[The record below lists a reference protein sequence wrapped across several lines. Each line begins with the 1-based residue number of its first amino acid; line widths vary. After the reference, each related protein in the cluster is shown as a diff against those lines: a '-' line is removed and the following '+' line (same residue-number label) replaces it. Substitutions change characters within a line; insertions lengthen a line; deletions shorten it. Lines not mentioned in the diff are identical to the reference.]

1 VLKIAAVFH
10 HENLLS
16 ETPADLR
23 AELQVLTGQAF
34 RRINRFIELAIFGAL
49 QCGRS
54 AGGVGP
60 DTAMYLASE
69 APMLVDCVRALRGVV
84 AEGRPPKPFEFM
96 NISGNMAGFY
106 IAQHLRMN
114 GPQLAIHRKGA
125 ALEAVCE
132 LLRLSSAHHRR
143 ALLGYVEEGVW
154 PLTEQRVRLNLATD
168 APILECSHW
177 FYFDADCARPKALL
191 EVAPRCA
198 NLDEA
203 ANVLRKIPSGWR
215 VVAGHGCS
223 REDIERLVSSG
234 IAATGLPAKRPY
246 STGET
251 AGLLATF
258 VERPDAPGL
267 AHLSRGGD
275 GGYYPVLVSAGVAA

>member
-1 VLKIAAVFH
+1 MLKIAAVFH
-10 HENLLS
+10 HEQLLS

-23 AELQVLTGQAF
+23 AELQALTGQAF

-54 AGGVGP
+54 AGGVGA

-106 IAQHLRMN
+106 IAQHLRMC
-114 GPQLAIHRKGA
+114 GPQLATHRKGA

-132 LLRLSSAHHRR
+132 LLQLGSAHHRR

-154 PLTEQRVRLNLATD
+154 PLAEQRVRLNLPEN

-177 FYFDADCARPKALL
+177 FYFDADHPQPKALL
-191 EVAPRCA
+191 EVARRCA
-198 NLDEA
+198 GLDEA

-215 VVAGHGCS
+215 IVAGHGCGAD
-223 REDIERLVSSG
+223 EIERL
-234 IAATGLPAKRPY
+234 AAAGVAASGLPAERPY

-251 AGLLATF
+251 AGLLASF
-258 VERPDAPGL
+258 VKRPDAPGL

-275 GGYYPVLVSAGVAA
+275 GGYYPVLVRAA

>member
-1 VLKIAAVFH
+1 MLKIAAVYH
-10 HENLLS
+10 HERLLTEVS
-16 ETPADLR
+16 ADLR
-23 AELQVLTGQAF
+23 AELQALTGQAF

-49 QCGRS
+49 HCGRS
-54 AGGVGP
+54 GGGVGA
-60 DTAMYLASE
+60 DTALYLASE

-106 IAQHLRMN
+106 IAQHLRMS
-114 GPQLAIHRKGA
+114 GPQLATHRKGA

-132 LLRLSSAHHRR
+132 LLQLGSAHHRR

-154 PLTEQRVRLNLATD
+154 PLNEQRVRLNLPAD

-177 FYFDADCARPKALL
+177 FYVDADCVQPKALL
-191 EVAPRCA
+191 RVAPRCA
-198 NLDEA
+198 RLDEA
-203 ANVLRKIPSGWR
+203 ADVLRQLPAGWR
-215 VVAGHGCS
+215 VIAGHGCGDA
-223 REDIERLVSSG
+223 ELDRLVAAG
-234 IAATGLPAKRPY
+234 IAASGLPAQRPY

-251 AGLLATF
+251 AGLIARF

-275 GGYYPVLVSAGVAA
+275 GGYYPVLVQAC